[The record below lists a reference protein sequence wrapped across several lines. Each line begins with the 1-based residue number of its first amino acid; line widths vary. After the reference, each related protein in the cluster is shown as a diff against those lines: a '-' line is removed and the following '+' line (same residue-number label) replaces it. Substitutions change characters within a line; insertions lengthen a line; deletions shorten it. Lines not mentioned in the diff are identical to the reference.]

1 MHNAIFIAERFGCM
15 NGIPKISVGDVLEMK
30 KEHPC
35 GAKKF
40 TVLRIGSDI
49 RVLCCGCGRDMVL
62 PRVKLEKSIKKI
74 ISPEEN
80 DVV

>member
-1 MHNAIFIAERFGCM
+1 MHNATIIAERSHRM
-15 NGIPKISVGDVLEMK
+15 NGIPKLSVGDTLEMK

-35 GAKKF
+35 GAKKI

-49 RVLCCGCGRDMVL
+49 RVLCCGCGRDMVV

-74 ISPEEN
+74 IPPEDN
-80 DVV
+80 NVN

>member
-1 MHNAIFIAERFGCM
+1 MNA
-15 NGIPKISVGDVLEMK
+15 IPKISVGDTLEMK

-35 GAKKF
+35 GSRNF

-49 RVLCCGCGRDMVL
+49 RVLCCGCGRDMVV

-74 ISPEEN
+74 IPTEDSN
-80 DVV
+80 VI

>member
-1 MHNAIFIAERFGCM
+1 M
-15 NGIPKISVGDVLEMK
+15 NSIPKISVGDVLEMK

-35 GAKKF
+35 GARKF

-49 RVLCCGCGRDMVL
+49 RVLCSGCGRDMVL

-74 ISPEEN
+74 ITPEEN
-80 DVV
+80 NVVR